1 MGMLMIDLTQENYLT
16 NAKLLLNGFWYA
28 ELPNLIDME
37 ELEEA
42 IEDIFTGIENS
53 EIRTF
58 KKSADDFIEDFCG
71 IASPPYVRSPGVEAI
86 SFFDFK
92 KNRSLREM
100 QIPNLVLYFA
110 FMYNTL
116 ANFSDLFEK
125 LYLDPTN
132 SRYVDN
138 SNSYLVFEDEFVLHS
153 YLGEDEIISAGV
165 FTTKN
170 NKISTSVA
178 LAENRKRFLATEAD
192 YLYSLKMDI
201 ESFFPNLYT
210 HNFEKMADKLPFSN
224 LSVDFRYFRFL
235 DHFHQRINNN
245 QTKGIPAG
253 IFSSHIAAEL
263 CMLCVD
269 EEIRN
274 YLEIRENPIGYV
286 RYVDDLNFFSDS
298 ESELA
303 ELYPIVQSI
312 LNKYRLR
319 INGNKTEAI
328 HAVYSLQPAYI
339 AEILHDL
346 PILSETDEPQN
357 ITTSDYYL
365 VKRYIG
371 NCLNDKRSSQIR
383 ALLTLL
389 YRRISENTIRIG
401 EISKELFY
409 YLLKLVFEDVSL
421 TTHIYRLLDLI
432 LEREA
437 DSAEFIAALQ
447 RKGPKIDAEYPD
459 TILQIWHYYVLF
471 RYSSDEARMEMVKS
485 LRTKHFNPL
494 VASTMVLRGK
504 KKNKELYSI
513 IRDAYKLEAGEAG
526 WQATIM
532 NSRWWLPLF
541 KISRYDSHNYDHF
554 MQSANF
560 PDLLKMFLP
569 HEETEEREN

>member
-1 MGMLMIDLTQENYLT
+1 MIDLTQGNYLK

-28 ELPNLIDME
+28 ELPDLLDMA

-42 IEDIFTGIENS
+42 IEDIFTGIENN
-53 EIRTF
+53 EVRTF
-58 KKSADDFIEDFCG
+58 KKSADDFIDDFSG
-71 IASPPYVRSPGVEAI
+71 IVSPPYIRSPGVEAI

-100 QIPNLVLYFA
+100 QIPNLVHYFA
-110 FMYNTL
+110 FMYDTL
-116 ANFSDLFEK
+116 LCFSTLFEG
-125 LYLDPTN
+125 LYINPTN
-132 SRYVDN
+132 SRYVAN
-138 SNSYLVFEDEFVLHS
+138 SNSYLVFKDEFVLHS
-153 YLGEDEIISAGV
+153 YFGEEQTVSAGV

-178 LAENRKRFLATEAD
+178 LAENRKRYLATEAD

-210 HNFEKMADKLPFSN
+210 HNFEKMADKSPFSN
-224 LSVDFRYFRFL
+224 LGVDIRYFRFL

-269 EEIRN
+269 EEIRA
-274 YLEIRENPIGYV
+274 YLETRKNPIGYI

-303 ELYPIVQSI
+303 ELYPIIQSI

-328 HAVYSLQPAYI
+328 HAVYGLQPAYI
-339 AEILHDL
+339 AEILHEI
-346 PILSETDEPQN
+346 PILDEAEGQPS
-357 ITTSDYYL
+357 ITASDYYL
-365 VKRYIG
+365 IKRYVG

-389 YRRISENTIRIG
+389 HRQISEDIISIE
-401 EISKELFY
+401 EISKDLFY

-421 TTHIYRLLDLI
+421 TAHIYRLLDLI
-432 LEREA
+432 LEREENR
-437 DSAEFIAALQ
+437 AELLVSLR
-447 RKGPKIDAEYPD
+447 RKEAKIDAEYPD

-471 RYSSDEARMEMVKS
+471 RYSSDEERMKMVKS

-494 VASTMVLRGK
+494 VASTMVLPGK

-513 IRDAYKLEAGEAG
+513 ILEAYKAEAGETG
-526 WQATIM
+526 WQSTIM

-541 KISRYDSHNYDHF
+541 KISRYDAHNYDHF
-554 MQSANF
+554 MQSSNF
-560 PDLLKMFLP
+560 PTLLKMFSS
-569 HEETEEREN
+569 HEEAEESEINT